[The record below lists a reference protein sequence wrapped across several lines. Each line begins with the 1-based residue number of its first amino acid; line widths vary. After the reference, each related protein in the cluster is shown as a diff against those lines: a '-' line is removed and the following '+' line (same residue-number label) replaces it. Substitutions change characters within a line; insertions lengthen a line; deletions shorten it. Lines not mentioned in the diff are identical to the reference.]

1 MVPGLRSS
9 WEPLGAVGSR
19 WRGSGAAKRPREPG
33 GSMCLTASRH
43 GRRRIGLGG
52 AASGAGHARSEKHE
66 CLGWRRID
74 SGGAAPGRADHTRAD
89 ECLVWRRICGGGAA
103 CGAGRT
109 RSEKHECLGW
119 RRIGRGGAIA
129 GRAGHTRADEC
140 LVWRR
145 ICGGA
150 AAGGAGHTRAEK
162 HELPRMAA
170 HLW

>member
-1 MVPGLRSS
+1 
-9 WEPLGAVGSR
+9 
-19 WRGSGAAKRPREPG
+19 
-33 GSMCLTASRH
+33 MCLTASRH

-52 AASGAGHARSEKHE
+52 AASGAGH
-66 CLGWRRID
+66 
-74 SGGAAPGRADHTRAD
+74 
-89 ECLVWRRICGGGAA
+89 
-103 CGAGRT
+103 T

-119 RRIGRGGAIA
+119 RCIDSGGAIA